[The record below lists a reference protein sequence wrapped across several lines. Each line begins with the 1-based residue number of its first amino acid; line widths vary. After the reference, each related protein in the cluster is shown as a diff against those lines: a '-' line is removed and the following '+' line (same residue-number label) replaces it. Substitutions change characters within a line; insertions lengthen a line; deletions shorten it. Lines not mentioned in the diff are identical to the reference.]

1 MISRAFLLSKYFYEV
16 LLKIMSREELIELA
30 LQGSLIAEQNDESA
44 DIYVDIAEHLLGSG
58 HASTIGE
65 IDLILR
71 GMTVESAAGILD
83 AVEGTQP
90 LSEAAKAIAQGLE
103 ADPEGY
109 MVLRQIATAENA
121 CLRIKTY
128 IGGEKMLQLPAWV
141 QAKMSIAAADLDTIA
156 DYLLSDTEATE

>member
-1 MISRAFLLSKYFYEV
+1 
-16 LLKIMSREELIELA
+16 MSREELIELA
-30 LQGSLIAEQNDESA
+30 LKGSAIAEQIEESA
-44 DIYVDIAEHLLGSG
+44 DIYIDIAEHLLASG

-65 IDLILR
+65 VDLILK
-71 GMTVESAAGILD
+71 GMTVESASGILD
-83 AVEGTQP
+83 AVEGSRT

-128 IGGEKMLQLPAWV
+128 IDGDKMLQLPAWV

>member
-1 MISRAFLLSKYFYEV
+1 MN
-16 LLKIMSREELIELA
+16 REECIELA
-30 LQGSLIAEQNDESA
+30 LSGSVAAEGSEDATNM
-44 DIYVDIAEHLLGSG
+44 YVDIAEHLLGAG
-58 HASTIGE
+58 HASSINE
-65 IDLILR
+65 VDLILK
-71 GMTVESAAGILD
+71 GMS
-83 AVEGTQP
+83 VEGAERILETTQGGGTIT
-90 LSEAAKAIAQGLE
+90 EAAKAIAQGLE

-128 IGGEKMLQLPAWV
+128 IGGDKMLQLPAWV

>member
-1 MISRAFLLSKYFYEV
+1 MSKYMYKVFI
-16 LLKIMSREELIELA
+16 KIMSREELIELA
-30 LQGSLIAEQNDESA
+30 LQGSVISEQTEESA
-44 DIYVDIAEHLLGSG
+44 DIYVDIAEHLLAAG
-58 HASTIGE
+58 HASTISE
-65 IDLILR
+65 VDLILR
-71 GMTVESAAGILD
+71 GMTVESAEAIL
-83 AVEGTQP
+83 GSQT
-90 LSEAAKAIAQGLE
+90 LSEGHKKIAAGLE

-128 IGGEKMLQLPAWV
+128 IGGDKMLQLPAWV

>member
-1 MISRAFLLSKYFYEV
+1 MN
-16 LLKIMSREELIELA
+16 REELIELA
-30 LQGSLIAEQNDESA
+30 LSGSVAAESSEEAVN
-44 DIYVDIAEHLLGSG
+44 IYVDLAEHLLGAG
-58 HASTIGE
+58 HASSINE

-71 GMTVESAAGILD
+71 GMSVDSAERILE
-83 AVEGTQP
+83 ATEGGETIT
-90 LSEAAKAIAQGLE
+90 EAAKAIAQGLE

-128 IGGEKMLQLPAWV
+128 IGGDKMLQLPAWV

>member
-1 MISRAFLLSKYFYEV
+1 MPKYFYKV
-16 LLKIMSREELIELA
+16 FIKIMSREELIELA
-30 LQGSLIAEQNDESA
+30 LQGSVISEQNEESA
-44 DIYVDIAEHLLGSG
+44 DIYIDIAEHLLAAG
-58 HASTIGE
+58 HASSISE
-65 IDLILR
+65 IDLILK

-83 AVEGTQP
+83 AVEGTRT
-90 LSEAAKAIAQGLE
+90 LSEGHKKIAAGLE

-128 IGGEKMLQLPAWV
+128 IGGDKMLQLPAWV

>member
-1 MISRAFLLSKYFYEV
+1 
-16 LLKIMSREELIELA
+16 MSREELIELA
-30 LQGSLIAEQNDESA
+30 LQGSVIAEQTEESA
-44 DIYVDIAEHLLGSG
+44 DVYVDIAEHLLAAG
-58 HASTIGE
+58 HASTISE
-65 IDLILR
+65 IDLILK
-71 GMTVESAAGILD
+71 GMTVESATRILD
-83 AVEGTQP
+83 TVEGART
-90 LSEAAKAIAQGLE
+90 LSEAHKAIAQGLE

-128 IGGEKMLQLPAWV
+128 IDGDKMLQLPAWV

>member
-1 MISRAFLLSKYFYEV
+1 
-16 LLKIMSREELIELA
+16 MSREELIELA
-30 LQGSLIAEQNDESA
+30 LKGSAIAEQIEESA
-44 DIYVDIAEHLLGSG
+44 DIYIDIAEHLLASG

-65 IDLILR
+65 VDVILR
-71 GMTVESAAGILD
+71 GMTVESASGILD
-83 AVEGTQP
+83 AVEGTRT

-128 IGGEKMLQLPAWV
+128 IGGDKMLQLPAWV

>member
-1 MISRAFLLSKYFYEV
+1 MER
-16 LLKIMSREELIELA
+16 
-30 LQGSLIAEQNDESA
+30 A
-44 DIYVDIAEHLLGSG
+44 DIIAQALRGSKAAELTEEVTNVYVDIAEHLLSSG
-58 HASTIGE
+58 HASNIQE
-65 IDLILR
+65 IDLILK
-71 GMTVESAAGILD
+71 GMTTESAEAIL
-83 AVEGTQP
+83 ATVGGTRT

-128 IGGEKMLQLPAWV
+128 IDGDKMLQLPAWV

>member
-1 MISRAFLLSKYFYEV
+1 MERAD
-16 LLKIMSREELIELA
+16 IIALA
-30 LQGSLIAEQNDESA
+30 LRGSKAAEVTEEATNV
-44 DIYVDIAEHLLGSG
+44 YVDIAEHLLSSG
-58 HASTIGE
+58 HASNIQE
-65 IDLILR
+65 IDLILS
-71 GMTVESAAGILD
+71 GMTTESAEAILD
-83 AVEGTQP
+83 TVEGTRT

-128 IGGEKMLQLPAWV
+128 IGGDKMLQLPAWV

-156 DYLLSDTEATE
+156 DYLFSDTEATE